1 MTMATL
7 VFAAALAAPRP
18 PTVAV
23 SYFDN
28 NTGQAEMAPLAK
40 GLADMLITDL
50 AAVPGIQIVERE
62 KLNQALAEL
71 QLSRSRFIDP
81 ATAQKL
87 GRGLAARYL
96 LTGGYTMAG
105 TAFRIDARVFNVETG
120 AVVAS
125 RRVEGTREEFF
136 DLEARLVA
144 FLAGALQV
152 KVAGVAPPSKA
163 SGTRSF
169 DALTQYSAGLDAQ
182 DQGDE
187 ARAKE
192 MFEKA
197 LRTDPGYQASRTAS
211 ERLAA
216 IFARRARERT
226 AAADRTFEGLDP
238 QAPDFAAKVDTL
250 LTGLR
255 GSGQDQLGRKIAVLT
270 WLGERGLLACTKR
283 EAEGGGLAMLIDG
296 VPAGGGTVSACRQAS
311 EVLMWAYRQA
321 EDPSQW
327 DVVTRVCEYFIH
339 QLPRDLAAQ
348 EYCESEVLERI
359 GRLRSWGLK
368 SARGYWA
375 NTRKE
380 AAKLPRSDWRRVR
393 MDNDPAIKAM
403 LALYAR
409 AADGAAATTPP
420 AEAAKTPR

>member
-87 GRGLAARYL
+87 GRGLAA
-96 LTGGYTMAG
+96 
-105 TAFRIDARVFNVETG
+105 
-120 AVVAS
+120 
-125 RRVEGTREEFF
+125 
-136 DLEARLVA
+136 
-144 FLAGALQV
+144 
-152 KVAGVAPPSKA
+152 
-163 SGTRSF
+163 
-169 DALTQYSAGLDAQ
+169 
-182 DQGDE
+182 
-187 ARAKE
+187 
-192 MFEKA
+192 
-197 LRTDPGYQASRTAS
+197 
-211 ERLAA
+211 
-216 IFARRARERT
+216 
-226 AAADRTFEGLDP
+226 
-238 QAPDFAAKVDTL
+238 
-250 LTGLR
+250 
-255 GSGQDQLGRKIAVLT
+255 
-270 WLGERGLLACTKR
+270 
-283 EAEGGGLAMLIDG
+283 
-296 VPAGGGTVSACRQAS
+296 
-311 EVLMWAYRQA
+311 
-321 EDPSQW
+321 
-327 DVVTRVCEYFIH
+327 
-339 QLPRDLAAQ
+339 Q